1 MFLFFDSASSF
12 LYIILY
18 LVAYVMALSV
28 AMSFHEFAHAYIAKT
43 QGDYTASIMGR
54 CTLAPLAHI
63 DVWGLIC
70 LFLLGFGW
78 AKPVPVDERN
88 FKKGKK
94 SKFLVSIA
102 GIVTNL
108 LLGTIFLFIMMLIFK
123 ISPDFYDSSLYGN
136 LLYLF
141 LQLSVSL
148 NFSLAFFNLIPIY
161 PLDGFRIIET
171 FTRYDNGFVQFMRKY
186 SQIIY
191 ILIIIS
197 GVFYYYYTFTAGNLI
212 NFLIE
217 LFARILGV

>member
-1 MFLFFDSASSF
+1 M
-12 LYIILY
+12 
-18 LVAYVMALSV
+18 
-28 AMSFHEFAHAYIAKT
+28 
-43 QGDYTASIMGR
+43 
-54 CTLAPLAHI
+54 
-63 DVWGLIC
+63 
-70 LFLLGFGW
+70 
-78 AKPVPVDERN
+78 
-88 FKKGKK
+88 
-94 SKFLVSIA
+94 
-102 GIVTNL
+102 
-108 LLGTIFLFIMMLIFK
+108 
-123 ISPDFYDSSLYGN
+123 
-136 LLYLF
+136 
-141 LQLSVSL
+141 SVSL